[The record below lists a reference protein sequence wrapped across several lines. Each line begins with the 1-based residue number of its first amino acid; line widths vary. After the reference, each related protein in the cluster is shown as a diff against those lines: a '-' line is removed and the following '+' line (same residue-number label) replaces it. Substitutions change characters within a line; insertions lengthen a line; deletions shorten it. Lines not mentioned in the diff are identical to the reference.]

1 MSVYGFVRDLC
12 EFFLKLVFRV
22 ERVGI
27 ENIPL
32 EGSCLVCANHISNY
46 DPVLIG
52 TIKVR
57 DFNFLAK
64 EELVKIP
71 VIGHIIKRLNVIPIK
86 RGAGDLGAMK
96 KSIEALKDNKA
107 LVMFPEGTRSKD
119 GKLKEGKDGVSL
131 IIKKAQCTVVPCAII
146 GKYRM
151 FRKIKVVYGTPVDMS
166 AYKDEKDNKVITKV
180 IMSEIKSLMDKY
192 E

>member
-1 MSVYGFVRDLC
+1 MSFYRVVRDIC
-12 EFFLKLVFRV
+12 DVFLRLAFRV
-22 ERVGI
+22 ERIGI

-32 EGSCLVCANHISNY
+32 DGSCLVCANHISNY

-52 TIKVR
+52 ATRKR
-57 DFNFLAK
+57 EFYFLAK

-86 RGAGDLGAMK
+86 RGAGDLGAMR

-131 IIKKAQCTVVPCAII
+131 IIKKAQCVVVPCAII
-146 GKYRM
+146 GKYKL
-151 FRKIKVVYGTPVDMS
+151 FKKIKVVYGKPIDMS
-166 AYKDEKDNKVITKV
+166 TYMDEKDNKVITKV
-180 IMSEIKSLMDKY
+180 IMGEIKLLMDK
-192 E
+192 